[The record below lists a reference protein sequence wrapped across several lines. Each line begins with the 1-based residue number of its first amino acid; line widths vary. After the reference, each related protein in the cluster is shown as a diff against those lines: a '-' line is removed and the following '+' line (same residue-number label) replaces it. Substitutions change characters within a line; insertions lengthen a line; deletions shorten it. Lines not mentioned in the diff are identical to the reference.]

1 MIFKIL
7 VFYQT
12 DEALDRYLS
21 QFKIGACDLEAY
33 LMKKTRNDRLY
44 TTGHMEILCKRG
56 SNESY
61 KGYRAHFV
69 AVQEELTWAD
79 NWDVLQQQVIR
90 PFMLTPIPIHIF
102 DGITPIEQM

>member
-1 MIFKIL
+1 MMFKIL

-44 TTGHMEILCKRG
+44 TTGHTEILCKRG
-56 SNESY
+56 INEASRGY
-61 KGYRAHFV
+61 KAHFV
-69 AVQEELTWAD
+69 AVQEELTWVD
-79 NWDVLQQQVIR
+79 NWDVLEQQVCRIG
-90 PFMLTPIPIHIF
+90 MLTPIPPHIF